1 MNKRK
6 VNVVQEGKLWHIEDA
21 ATGER
26 FCSTCRRFE
35 ENYAA
40 VGFCTREELREA
52 ARAYASIEQLVG
64 ACH

>member
-6 VNVVQEGKLWHIEDA
+6 VNIVREGELWHIEDA

-26 FCSTCRRFE
+26 FCSTCRGFE
-35 ENYAA
+35 GNCTA